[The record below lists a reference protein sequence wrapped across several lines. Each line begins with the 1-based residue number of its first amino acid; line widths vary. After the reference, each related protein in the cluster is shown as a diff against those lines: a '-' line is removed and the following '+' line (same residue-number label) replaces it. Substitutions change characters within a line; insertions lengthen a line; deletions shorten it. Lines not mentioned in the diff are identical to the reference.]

1 MWAFGAH
8 FRPKIEIMAMV
19 FSFQIPM
26 RKIMLTES
34 VVVGILGSP
43 LLSGL
48 PSSPGG
54 PSKSFDLCNVFP
66 KKKLGDGQHDDSGL
80 RQLPS
85 NPMF

>member
-8 FRPKIEIMAMV
+8 FRSKIEIMAMV

-43 LLSGL
+43 LLWGL
-48 PSSPGG
+48 PPSPGG
-54 PSKSFDLCNVFP
+54 PEEVIRPL
-66 KKKLGDGQHDDSGL
+66 
-80 RQLPS
+80 
-85 NPMF
+85 